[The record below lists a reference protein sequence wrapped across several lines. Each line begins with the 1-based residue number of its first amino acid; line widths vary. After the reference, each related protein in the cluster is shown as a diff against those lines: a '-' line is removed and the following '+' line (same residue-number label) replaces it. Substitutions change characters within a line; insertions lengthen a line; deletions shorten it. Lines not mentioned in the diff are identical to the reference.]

1 MNRYNNLP
9 EILGT
14 AIAQQLI
21 ENGAA
26 EEVRASMLATL
37 EKHREQKRKSRRER
51 ILVAIAIWWIGG
63 SFGFWIGGKLPFAI
77 AQSEGNRVTA
87 PKESVTQPRLLRI
100 TLTLSDPKDL
110 KVKEKDFL
118 QKDAIISDRTD
129 ERTRLQTQRS
139 EYLATI
145 KRLSLE
151 PSKPIEPLA
160 VRKAPELP
168 PQSFAEYESEVD
180 FQRIKVEAAKN
191 KVTLQ
196 QRKLDLM
203 QTLDARDLPA
213 GANEHE
219 QEKLKQITAEL
230 AKEQALLQLQLGKFE
245 TAKANR
251 SLKEYDAKEAE
262 VRAALEQNKTQ
273 MEYQR
278 AIAEYDRSEQERQF
292 RIAEIRSK
300 IADVENKLQELST
313 VRAQFPSEVKRIRY
327 VKQVN
332 NAIDVELFLSVADRN
347 DRRIRA
353 NSQGSSATPFKQESF
368 TKPN

>member
-1 MNRYNNLP
+1 MNRYDNLP
-9 EILGT
+9 EILAE
-14 AIAQQLI
+14 AIAQRMI
-21 ENGAA
+21 ESGAA
-26 EEVRASMLATL
+26 EKVKSSVLAKL
-37 EKHREQKRKSRRER
+37 AKHREQKRKSRRER
-51 ILVAIAIWWIGG
+51 VLVAIAIWWIGG

-77 AQSEGNRVTA
+77 AQSEGNRITA

-129 ERTRLQTQRS
+129 ERTRLQAQRS

-168 PQSFAEYESEVD
+168 PQSFAEFESEVD
-180 FQRIKVEAAKN
+180 FQRIKVERAKN
-191 KVTLQ
+191 QVSLQ
-196 QRKLDLM
+196 QRKIDLIA
-203 QTLDARDLPA
+203 TLDAKDLPSGVEA
-213 GANEHE
+213 HE
-219 QEKLKQITAEL
+219 SEKLAQVKSDL
-230 AKEQALLQLQLGKFE
+230 AKEEAMLQLQLGKFE

-251 SLKEYDAKEAE
+251 ALKEYDSQEAS
-262 VRAALEQNKTQ
+262 VRLALQQNQTQ
-273 MEYQR
+273 MEYQK
-278 AIAEYDRSEQERQF
+278 ALAEYNRSEQERQF

-313 VRAQFPSEVKRIRY
+313 IRAQFASEVRRIRY

-332 NAIDVELFLSVADRN
+332 NAIELELFLYAADRN
-347 DRRIRA
+347 DRRIRT
-353 NSQGSSATPFKQESF
+353 NSKGSSPATFNQESF